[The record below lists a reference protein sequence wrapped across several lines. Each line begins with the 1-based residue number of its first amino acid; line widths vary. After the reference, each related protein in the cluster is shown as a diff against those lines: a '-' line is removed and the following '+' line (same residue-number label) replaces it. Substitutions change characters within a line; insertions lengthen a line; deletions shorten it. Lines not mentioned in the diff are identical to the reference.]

1 MFNITDLQ
9 DSDYKIVKK
18 IREELGTIYK
28 KEEYLVFKINGVEK
42 VAYTLKDTFKGE
54 KQATLEQLA
63 WENNCNITDIT
74 TNIELR

>member
-1 MFNITDLQ
+1 MKNPW
-9 DSDYKIVKK
+9 YNKYNKK
-18 IREELGTIYK
+18 EEKLGTIYK
-28 KEEYLVFKINGVEK
+28 KEEYLVFKINGVKK